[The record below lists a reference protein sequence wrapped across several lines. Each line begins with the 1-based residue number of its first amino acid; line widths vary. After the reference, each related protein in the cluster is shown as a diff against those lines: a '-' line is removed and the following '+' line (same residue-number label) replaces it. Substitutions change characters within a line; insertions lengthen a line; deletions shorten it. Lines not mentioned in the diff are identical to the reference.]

1 MSNEKSSMLI
11 RFSDDKII
19 NELDRIAELEGL
31 TRNQLVVDILQ
42 KFVSAK
48 DDFVTACLPMIVH
61 SMIKNEINNLLSTTK
76 DIIKDIY
83 ISTIKIRRVTEKL
96 DTFLAP
102 EFEKIEF
109 DQMKIDELLHLIEQS
124 EKEENE

>member
-1 MSNEKSSMLI
+1 MSNEKCSFNM
-11 RFSDDKII
+11 RFSDKSLLEKLDKEAEI
-19 NELDRIAELEGL
+19 NEISR
-31 TRNQLVVDILQ
+31 TQLIQNIVSIYL
-42 KFVSAK
+42 SAK

>member
-19 NELDRIAELEGL
+19 NELDKIAELEGL